1 MTRGGWG
8 DGTLTPVSDGKW
20 KLRLPPYLGRG
31 QVTFRA
37 ANKTEA
43 KKEQRRILDR
53 AYREKFD
60 PQTVAY
66 TFDELCEYTLGRYQD
81 QSSMKTRSTGL
92 ATAREAFG
100 HMRADTI
107 THETIERWERTQRAR
122 LAPWTMF
129 SYITSVK
136 TVFNDAVRR
145 GLLAESP
152 AKHIKNPT
160 PGPSQI
166 NPFET
171 LQEVEAVAAELPP
184 EWRALP
190 MFACASG
197 LRVEEWLA
205 LERGDIR
212 DGMIYVNKR
221 YADGTPKPGTKN
233 GDPERRVTL
242 TALAAEALRRHPTR
256 LDTRLLFPHADGDY
270 LNYDYW
276 SRTVW
281 KDAVCGVRGCV
292 PPAEGHTAHVRDV
305 AADRELQHLDFVE
318 DDGYRGEE
326 FGADV
331 WPVDSGVRAGCVG
344 CDGRVRGEAGGVL
357 CGRGWPYVSES
368 LFDRFFRGRCRRGR
382 LRRTR
387 CRDGSRSS
395 PMTP

>member
-281 KDAVCGVRGCV
+281 KDAVAASGVAFRR
-292 PPAEGHTAHVRDV
+292 PKDTRHTFATWQLIGNCNTWTLSKTMGTGVKNLERTYGRWIPGSEQV
-305 AADRELQHLDFVE
+305 VLAAMDAFVE
-318 DDGYRGEE
+318 RQAAGEVSGNGAASATDD
-326 FGADV
+326 AV
-331 WPVDSGVRAGCVG
+331 TA
-344 CDGRVRGEAGGVL
+344 AK
-357 CGRGWPYVSES
+357 
-368 LFDRFFRGRCRRGR
+368 
-382 LRRTR
+382 
-387 CRDGSRSS
+387 
-395 PMTP
+395 